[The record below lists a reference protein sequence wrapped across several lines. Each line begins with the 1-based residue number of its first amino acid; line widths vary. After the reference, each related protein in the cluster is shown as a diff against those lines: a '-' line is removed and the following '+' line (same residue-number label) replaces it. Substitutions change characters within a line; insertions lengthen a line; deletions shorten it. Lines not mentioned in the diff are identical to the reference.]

1 MKTLTLLLCGLAS
14 STMLNA
20 TVWTVS
26 NEPGYPAQF
35 TDVQAAHDAAQAGD
49 TLYVTAS
56 ATGYGTL
63 SIDRTIT
70 VIGGGYDQGG
80 PTTNIGQI
88 YLTSGSDGSKIMSLY
103 AQIYLTI
110 DGGISDILIE
120 RVNGSVSNNGGFA
133 VNGVVIKHCVLSTL
147 GMNSSWTNVLITN
160 NLISGQ
166 VGGSYSPSVLISN
179 NVFASTIGNYF
190 FYDMGYAL
198 LSNNI
203 FYGSPIASA
212 VSNCTFSNNLSYQTT
227 DDNLPP
233 TAGNNVGTGNL
244 VGVDPLFVNVPDAQC
259 AWTYDYHLQASS
271 PGHNA
276 GTDGTDIGLY
286 GGSAPLNVPFG
297 GTPRLPQV
305 TQFDLL
311 NSTIGQGGTINVQV
325 QGAKHD

>member
-1 MKTLTLLLCGLAS
+1 
-14 STMLNA
+14 MLNA

-56 ATGYGTL
+56 ATAYSQL
-63 SIDRTIT
+63 HIDRMIT

-80 PTTNIGQI
+80 PTTIIAMI
-88 YLTSGSDGSKIMSLY
+88 YLTPGSDGSKIMSLY
-103 AQIYLTI
+103 APISLTM
-110 DGGISDILIE
+110 GGDNSNILIE
-120 RVNGSVSNNGGFA
+120 RVNGQIYGNQAGFT
-133 VNGVVIKHCVLSTL
+133 VNGLVVKHCVLSTVQL
-147 GMNSSWTNVLITN
+147 EPTWTNVLITN

-166 VGGSYSPSVLISN
+166 VSGSYSPSVLISN

-233 TAGNNVGTGNL
+233 TAGNNVGSGNL
-244 VGVDPLFVNVPDAQC
+244 VGVDPLFVNVPDAQG
-259 AWTYDYHLQASS
+259 AWSYDYHLQASS

>member
-1 MKTLTLLLCGLAS
+1 
-14 STMLNA
+14 MLNA

-56 ATGYGTL
+56 ATAYSQL
-63 SIDRTIT
+63 SIDRMIT

-80 PTTNIGQI
+80 PTTGLGVI
-88 YLTSGSDGSKIMSLY
+88 YLTTGSDGSKIMSLY
-103 AQIYLTI
+103 AQIYMTL
-110 DGGISDILIE
+110 DAGISDILIE
-120 RVNGSVSNNGGFA
+120 RVNGAIFDNGGLA
-133 VNGVVIKHCVLSTL
+133 VNGLVIKHCVLGNISMNTL
-147 GMNSSWTNVLITN
+147 WTNVLITN
-160 NLISGQ
+160 NLINGTVS
-166 VGGSYSPSVLISN
+166 GSYSPSVLISN
-179 NVFASTIGNYF
+179 NVFAMSFGNLALNLS
-190 FYDMGYAL
+190 YAL
-198 LSNNI
+198 ISNNI
-203 FYGSPIASA
+203 FYGDGSTQLIAVA
-212 VSNCTFSNNLSYQTT
+212 NCTFSNNLSYQTI

-233 TAGNNVGTGNL
+233 TAGNNVGSGNL
-244 VGVDPLFVNVPDAQC
+244 VGVDPLFVNVPDAQG

-286 GGSAPLNVPFG
+286 GGSAPLNVPLG